1 MTVCLLVGSKSK
13 QWKLDDVLNILATG
27 FLKGGTGFLKSSAA
41 GEMIKGGG
49 SVNREIRV
57 GITHVRIVCQ
67 TYRDSCMGTSN
78 KNYDSGNEYDSS
90 VIMAIIL

>member
-1 MTVCLLVGSKSK
+1 MQLCCRILCSVKRVAVGSKSK

-57 GITHVRIVCQ
+57 GITHV
-67 TYRDSCMGTSN
+67 
-78 KNYDSGNEYDSS
+78 S
-90 VIMAIIL
+90 VVIL

>member
-1 MTVCLLVGSKSK
+1 MFSDVRAEYIDVLCVCSLVGSKGK
-13 QWKLDDVLNILATG
+13 QWKLEDVLNILATG

-57 GITHVRIVCQ
+57 GITHVRTVWIFI
-67 TYRDSCMGTSN
+67 RDN
-78 KNYDSGNEYDSS
+78 H
-90 VIMAIIL
+90 V

>member
-1 MTVCLLVGSKSK
+1 MSRVCVCALVGSKGK
-13 QWKLDDVLNILATG
+13 QWKLEDVLNILATG

-57 GITHVRIVCQ
+57 GITHVRPVCNCIF
-67 TYRDSCMGTSN
+67 TRHNHDDDDD
-78 KNYDSGNEYDSS
+78 DSGRDNYN
-90 VIMAIIL
+90 VG